1 MMVRDRLLSYRWLV
15 YGIVVWGMAVASVPQ
30 VADAAPLPPA
40 RAGSG
45 DTDLDTLR
53 HLLERRIVRD
63 RLAAVGVSPADAEAA
78 LQRLSPEERSELAT
92 RAQELEAGGNGVAF
106 LAVAIIIG
114 LVVILI
120 LELLGRRVISRP

>member
-1 MMVRDRLLSYRWLV
+1 MIVRDRLLSHRGLV

-40 RAGSG
+40 RAGLG

-53 HLLERRIVRD
+53 HLLELRIVRD

-78 LQRLSPEERSELAT
+78 LQRLSPEERSELAA
-92 RAQELEAGGNGVAF
+92 RAQELEAGGNGVAI